1 METDIGDGAMLLRG
15 PGEGKP
21 DWADPGEGMNWF
33 GTAGLSP
40 WVGIIIGDPP
50 VGTMVPGLGFM

>member
-1 METDIGDGAMLLRG
+1 METDMGDGAMLLLG
-15 PGEGKP
+15 PGDGNP

-40 WVGIIIGDPP
+40 CEDIIIGDPP
-50 VGTMVPGLGFM
+50 VGPMFPGLGFI